1 MENNIT
7 LPVTTHIGAVQLA
20 VSQLDRAL
28 DFYTYQ
34 LGFHLLSRVGPQASL
49 SVDGQTILLVLQER
63 PGALPKPTYST
74 GLYHF
79 AILTPSR
86 LHLARSLRRL
96 IELRYPLQGAS
107 DHLVSEAVYLADPDG
122 NGIEIYADRPRSAWP
137 RMGGELRMATDPLDF
152 DGLMA
157 ELRADGG
164 PWQGLPASTIIGHVH
179 LHVRDIPE
187 ARAFYCE
194 VLGFDLVLRYGPSAL
209 FVSAGGYHHHIGLN
223 TWAGAGAPP
232 PPSNAAGLV
241 RYEIVLPD
249 AAALLALQERLQQA
263 QIASS
268 AGDGSLDLTDPS
280 GNGIR
285 LRVDEG
291 QTRER

>member
-20 VSQLDRAL
+20 VSQLGRAL

-34 LGFHLLSRVGPQASL
+34 LGFHLLSQEGPQASL
-49 SVDGQTILLVLQER
+49 SADGQTPLLVLQER
-63 PGALPKPTYST
+63 PGARPKPNHST

-96 IELRYPLQGAS
+96 MELHYPLQGAS

-122 NGIEIYADRPRSAWP
+122 NGIEVYADRPRNTWP
-137 RMGGELRMATDPLDF
+137 RVGREVRMSTDPLDF

-157 ELRADGG
+157 ELRVDGG
-164 PWQGLPASTIIGHVH
+164 PWQGLPTGTSIGHVH
-179 LHVRDIPE
+179 LQVRDITE
-187 ARAFYCE
+187 ARTFYCD
-194 VLGFDLVLRYGPSAL
+194 VLGFELMQRFGSSAL

-223 TWAGAGAPP
+223 TWASAGAPP
-232 PPSNAAGLV
+232 PPATAAGLV

-249 AAALLALQERLQQA
+249 AGTLVAMHERLQQA

-268 AGDGSLDLTDPS
+268 AGDGSLDLIDPS

-285 LRVDEG
+285 LRVD
-291 QTRER
+291 QS

>member
-1 MENNIT
+1 METNTT
-7 LPVTTHIGAVQLA
+7 LPLTTHIGAVHLT

-49 SVDGQTILLVLQER
+49 SADGQTTLLVLQER
-63 PGALPKPTYST
+63 PGARPKPTHST

-86 LHLARSLRRL
+86 LHLARSLRHL
-96 IELRYPLQGAS
+96 LELRYPLQGAS

-137 RMGGELRMATDPLDF
+137 QVGGEVRMTTDPLDF

-164 PWQGLPASTIIGHVH
+164 PWQGLPAGATIGHVH
-179 LHVRDIPE
+179 LQVRDIAE
-187 ARAFYCE
+187 AHAFYCG
-194 VLGFDLVLRYGPSAL
+194 VLGFDLRQRFGASAL
-209 FVSAGGYHHHIGLN
+209 FVSAGGYHHHVGLN
-223 TWAGAGAPP
+223 TWASAGAPP
-232 PPSNAAGLV
+232 PPSTAAGLV

-249 AAALLALQERLQQA
+249 ANAMHEVQQRLESIQVA
-263 QIASS
+263 Y
-268 AGDGSLDLTDPS
+268 AGTDGSLDLTDPS

-291 QTRER
+291 